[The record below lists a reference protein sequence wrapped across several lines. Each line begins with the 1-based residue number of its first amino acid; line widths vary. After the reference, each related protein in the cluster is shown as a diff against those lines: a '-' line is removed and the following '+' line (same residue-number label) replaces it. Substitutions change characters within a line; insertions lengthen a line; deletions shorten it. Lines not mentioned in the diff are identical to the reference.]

1 MSGVSIVES
10 GLFKGKVLVLVVLAV
25 LLLGTLGAAYGDDLE
40 TKLEETR
47 EQLNEVRNEADQVRG
62 VVRDYSSEVAY
73 YNGLI
78 SEKAVQLKDLQ
89 ENLDSS
95 RENLR
100 LTEAELEAARK
111 QLDKSTE
118 MLNKRVRSIYEV
130 GNVSYLEV
138 LFEAR
143 DFSDFIN
150 RFELLK
156 RVVQQDSQTIAQV
169 KADRQRLNN
178 KKADLEVQ
186 QQALTTLIGE
196 QDAARKELDVKK
208 SERNALLSE
217 AENNLWDIEAE
228 ASRLESQEQQIL
240 REIARLR
247 SGDKPRSTGGFAWP
261 VPGYNDISSVFGWR
275 EHPILGTSRMHN
287 GIDIP
292 ADYGATVVAAQDGT
306 VIDVS
311 YMSGYGNVVMIDH
324 GGGLTTLYAHL
335 NDQLVYQ
342 GQEVYKGEAVA
353 EVGSTGLSTGPH
365 LDFSVRVYGEPVDPM
380 NYF

>member
-1 MSGVSIVES
+1 MKPGFI
-10 GLFKGKVLVLVVLAV
+10 KWKVVVITVMVL

-40 TKLEETR
+40 KQLEETR
-47 EQLNEVRNEADQVRG
+47 EQLNEVRNEADQARG
-62 VVRDYSSEVAY
+62 VVRDYASEVAY

-78 SEKAVQLKDLQ
+78 SEKSVQLKDLQ
-89 ENLDSS
+89 DTMDSS
-95 RENLR
+95 RETLR
-100 LTEAELEAARK
+100 VTEAELEEARI

-118 MLNKRVRSIYEV
+118 ILNKRVRSIYEV

-143 DFSDFIN
+143 DFNDFIN

-156 RVVQQDSQTIAQV
+156 RVVHQDSETIQQV

-186 QQALTTLIGE
+186 QQALTTLINE
-196 QDAARKELDVKK
+196 QDAARRELDLRRG
-208 SERNALLSE
+208 ERDALLSE
-217 AENNLWDIEAE
+217 AEYNLWDIEAE
-228 ASRLESQEQQIL
+228 ASRLEEQEQQIL
-240 REIARLR
+240 RDIARLR
-247 SGDKPRSTGGFAWP
+247 AKDRPASTGGFAWP

-275 EHPILGTSRMHN
+275 EHPILGTGRMHN

-292 ADYGATVVAAQDGT
+292 ADYGAAVVAAQDGT

-324 GGGLTTLYAHL
+324 GGGLTTLYSHL
-335 NDQLVYQ
+335 NAQLVYQ
-342 GQEVYKGEAVA
+342 GQEVYKGDTIA

-365 LDFSVRVYGEPVDPM
+365 LDFSVRVDGEPVDPM

>member
-1 MSGVSIVES
+1 MKPGFIKWKAIVFVVMV
-10 GLFKGKVLVLVVLAV
+10 LF
-25 LLLGTLGAAYGDDLE
+25 LLGALGAAYGDELE
-40 TKLEETR
+40 SQLEETR
-47 EQLNEVRNEADQVRG
+47 EQLYQVRNQADQARG
-62 VVRDYSSEVAY
+62 VVRDYAGEVAY

-78 SEKAVQLKDLQ
+78 SEKSVKLKDLQ
-89 ENLDSS
+89 DDLDSS
-95 RENLR
+95 RETLQM
-100 LTEAELEAARK
+100 TEAELEEARI
-111 QLDKSTE
+111 QLEKSTE
-118 MLNKRVRSIYEV
+118 ILNKRVRSIYEV

-156 RVVQQDSQTIAQV
+156 RVVQQDSQTVEKV

-186 QQALTTLIGE
+186 QQALTALIDE
-196 QDAARKELDVKK
+196 QDAARRELDVKK
-208 SERNALLSE
+208 SERDALLSE

-228 ASRLESQEQQIL
+228 ASRLEAQEQQIL

-247 SGDKPRSTGGFAWP
+247 SKDRPASTGGFAWP

-275 EHPILGTSRMHN
+275 VHPILGTGRMHN

-324 GGGLTTLYAHL
+324 GGGLTTLYSHL
-335 NDQLVYQ
+335 NAQLVYQ
-342 GQEVYKGEAVA
+342 GQEVYKGDPIA

-365 LDFSVRVYGEPVDPM
+365 LDFSVRVYGDPVDPM
-380 NYF
+380 NYL

>member
-1 MSGVSIVES
+1 MKPGFIKS
-10 GLFKGKVLVLVVLAV
+10 KVLVFLALTA
-25 LLLGTLGAAYGDDLE
+25 LLLVTLGAAYGDELE
-40 TKLEETR
+40 TKLENTR
-47 EQLNEVRNEADQVRG
+47 EQLNQVRDEADQARG

-78 SEKAVQLKDLQ
+78 SQKAVQLRDL
-89 ENLDSS
+89 EEDLDSS

-100 LTEAELEAARK
+100 VTEAELEEARK

-138 LFEAR
+138 LFEAS

-156 RVVQQDSQTIAQV
+156 QVIQQDSLTIEQV

-178 KKADLEVQ
+178 KKADLQVQ
-186 QQALTTLIGE
+186 QEALTALISE
-196 QDAARKELDVKK
+196 QDAARKELAVKQGQK
-208 SERNALLSE
+208 DALLSE

-247 SGDKPRSTGGFAWP
+247 SGDKPRSTGGFEWP
-261 VPGYNDISSVFGWR
+261 VPGYTDISSEFGWR
-275 EHPILGTSRMHN
+275 EHPILGTSRMHS

-324 GGGLTTLYAHL
+324 GGGLTTLYSHL
-335 NDQLVYQ
+335 NAQLVYQ
-342 GQEVYKGEAVA
+342 GQEVYKGDAVA

-365 LDFSVRVYGEPVDPM
+365 LDFSVRVDGEPVNPM
-380 NYF
+380 DYF